1 MRDMLFLVL
10 MLVLVIVIESIEH
23 EQEHE
28 HDYDDGIDRGDATR
42 KVAPPQE
49 PRL

>member
-10 MLVLVIVIESIEH
+10 VLVLVLVIGFT
-23 EQEHE
+23 EHE

-42 KVAPPQE
+42 KVAPPQQ